1 MNIKIKPRNP
11 VESTRVYV
19 YNILY
24 DNIINL
30 HLKPGYSISEKEIAD
45 VLNVSR
51 TPVREAFI
59 QLSQEDLIET
69 YPQKGTYISL
79 IDLELV
85 EQSRFMREVLENS
98 VVQLAAKEFSREL
111 LFDLQSNLNM
121 QNFCIQEENYQ
132 EMMKYDDEFHKM
144 LFIGTKKE
152 RVWESI
158 QRISSQ
164 FKRLRTLRFSA
175 TPISIWKTIYQEH
188 CMIFKS
194 IQEKNIDTVQQAMK
208 DHLTKIVQYKVELQK
223 KYPEYFK

>member
-19 YNILY
+19 YNILH

-30 HLKPGYSISEKEIAD
+30 YLKPGYSISEKEIAD
-45 VLNVSR
+45 LLNVSR

-69 YPQKGTYISL
+69 YPQKGTYVSL

-85 EQSRFMREVLENS
+85 EQSRFMREVLES
-98 VVQLAAKEFSREL
+98 AIAQLAAKEFPKEL

-121 QNFCIQEENYQ
+121 QNFCIQENNYPQ
-132 EMMKYDDEFHKM
+132 MMKYDDEFHKI
-144 LFIGTKKE
+144 LFKGTKKE

-158 QRISSQ
+158 QMISAQ
-164 FKRLRTLRFSA
+164 LNRLRTLRLAA
-175 TPISIWKTIYQEH
+175 TPIDIWEMTYKEH
-188 CMIFKS
+188 CMIFKA
-194 IQEKNIDTVQQAMK
+194 IQEKNIDLAKETMK
-208 DHLTKIVQYKVELQK
+208 QHLTTVIYYKIELQQ